1 MGTDGC
7 LFPGSPH
14 TSSPLTTHP
23 LSHKNS
29 RQPDKQ
35 RIPKD
40 SALLGEAAAER
51 HLERP
56 SGLPLSADASLH
68 ARVSRWRRGWRLC
81 PVPQFCGVP
90 RAPVRHFQALGSS
103 LPCKVTFSLGRVWM
117 PETFSPLSRAAC
129 PSLHHFSPSCGFGD
143 PTDTLASSASS
154 AHQTL
159 SHFNAVLE
167 TTRSRAYL
175 PPPPTPVLSGRGAH
189 LKGSEIRMPP
199 LAISRVCH
207 VIGSLFLL
215 SNAKKKRAS

>member
-1 MGTDGC
+1 MEKGLEALSSSSVLWSPPSPGQA
-7 LFPGSPH
+7 FPGFGE
-14 TSSPLTTHP
+14 LTP
-23 LSHKNS
+23 
-29 RQPDKQ
+29 
-35 RIPKD
+35 
-40 SALLGEAAAER
+40 
-51 HLERP
+51 
-56 SGLPLSADASLH
+56 
-68 ARVSRWRRGWRLC
+68 
-81 PVPQFCGVP
+81 F
-90 RAPVRHFQALGSS
+90 
-103 LPCKVTFSLGRVWM
+103 KVTFSLGRVWM

-175 PPPPTPVLSGRGAH
+175 PPPVLSGRGAH
-189 LKGSEIRMPP
+189 LKGSEIRVPP